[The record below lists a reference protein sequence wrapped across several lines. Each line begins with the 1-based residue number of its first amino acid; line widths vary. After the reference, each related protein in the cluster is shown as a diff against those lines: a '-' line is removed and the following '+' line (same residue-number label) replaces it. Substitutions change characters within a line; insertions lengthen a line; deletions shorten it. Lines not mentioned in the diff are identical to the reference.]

1 MIKKKLLTVT
11 TAAIMTAMMAV
22 SFTGCQNGQAAGTES
37 TTKTASTAT
46 PEDKNADKDE
56 GADKTET
63 ESNPLN
69 TNKSPEYAL
78 STRTLTS
85 EDKTVK
91 GSVPCFDSKE
101 DAYDNTSGNY
111 TDTTAEQRRDSILYN
126 VTVIA
131 TKLDD
136 KQTEEYLGKRA
147 DEAVKQ
153 FKDAGEYD
161 TVEKGKVVK
170 GKDSKSAALCVVAT
184 KNGAADYAAYV
195 VSPVEN
201 GFIAADISWSEYPE
215 ADITNI
221 ETERTAKALESLFKA
236 YGLSTKDVLPKVEA
250 KTEIEDAKFD
260 YDGTE
265 YTVKVPKGA
274 KMVNTP
280 TGAETGYDGVQMKF
294 FVLPAD
300 SRDIESVLN
309 TVCDDI
315 VMDYMEQE
323 DLKESDCKRGEAV
336 KSGDK
341 RRYEDISFKVDEDT
355 ISLRCV
361 VDDKDKAYLV
371 SVISNDDIKTVS
383 ETTAKTM
390 KALVEQYS

>member
-85 EDKTVK
+85 EDKSVK

-136 KQTEEYLGKRA
+136 KQTEEYLG
-147 DEAVKQ
+147 
-153 FKDAGEYD
+153 G
-161 TVEKGKVVK
+161 
-170 GKDSKSAALCVVAT
+170 
-184 KNGAADYAAYV
+184 
-195 VSPVEN
+195 
-201 GFIAADISWSEYPE
+201 
-215 ADITNI
+215 
-221 ETERTAKALESLFKA
+221 
-236 YGLSTKDVLPKVEA
+236 
-250 KTEIEDAKFD
+250 
-260 YDGTE
+260 
-265 YTVKVPKGA
+265 
-274 KMVNTP
+274 
-280 TGAETGYDGVQMKF
+280 
-294 FVLPAD
+294 
-300 SRDIESVLN
+300 
-309 TVCDDI
+309 
-315 VMDYMEQE
+315 
-323 DLKESDCKRGEAV
+323 
-336 KSGDK
+336 
-341 RRYEDISFKVDEDT
+341 
-355 ISLRCV
+355 
-361 VDDKDKAYLV
+361 
-371 SVISNDDIKTVS
+371 
-383 ETTAKTM
+383 
-390 KALVEQYS
+390 

>member
-1 MIKKKLLTVT
+1 
-11 TAAIMTAMMAV
+11 
-22 SFTGCQNGQAAGTES
+22 
-37 TTKTASTAT
+37 
-46 PEDKNADKDE
+46 
-56 GADKTET
+56 
-63 ESNPLN
+63 
-69 TNKSPEYAL
+69 
-78 STRTLTS
+78 
-85 EDKTVK
+85 
-91 GSVPCFDSKE
+91 
-101 DAYDNTSGNY
+101 
-111 TDTTAEQRRDSILYN
+111 
-126 VTVIA
+126 
-131 TKLDD
+131 
-136 KQTEEYLGKRA
+136 
-147 DEAVKQ
+147 
-153 FKDAGEYD
+153 
-161 TVEKGKVVK
+161 
-170 GKDSKSAALCVVAT
+170 
-184 KNGAADYAAYV
+184 
-195 VSPVEN
+195 
-201 GFIAADISWSEYPE
+201 
-215 ADITNI
+215 
-221 ETERTAKALESLFKA
+221 
-236 YGLSTKDVLPKVEA
+236 
-250 KTEIEDAKFD
+250 
-260 YDGTE
+260 
-265 YTVKVPKGA
+265 
-274 KMVNTP
+274 MVNTP